1 MTDLKFCEPDDIPAI
16 FSEYDKKIEQLDVG
30 KSGKVGLLRLKFEE
44 NSDKNKTVIT
54 DQYSQVPL
62 YTQKALYYDE
72 NLPNMAHLFIMS
84 PSGGI
89 LQGDR
94 YRMDIS
100 LANNAVSHITT
111 QGATR
116 IYKMNSNY
124 ATQLININVGKDCYL
139 EFIPDQIIPFRN
151 SRYYQKVSLNVDP
164 SATLIYSEI
173 IVPGR
178 VAMGELFS
186 YDLCYLKTIGQNIE
200 KNIKFIDNCMLK
212 PKNQNMNTLGMF
224 GNHTVLASVYIL
236 TKNENALILN
246 KKINSI
252 IKNNDE
258 VSGGSTILP
267 NNSGLLVRLMCNSSE
282 IIETEIYDIVRI
294 VRKEILDAEFTG
306 IRKT

>member
-1 MTDLKFCEPDDIPAI
+1 MTDLKFCEPDDVPAI
-16 FSEYDKKIEQLDVG
+16 FSAYDKKIEQLDVG
-30 KSGKVGLLRLKFEE
+30 KSGKVGLLRLKLEE
-44 NSDKNKTVIT
+44 NSDKNKTIIT

-72 NLPNMAHLFIMS
+72 KLPNMAHLFIMS

-124 ATQLININVGKDCYL
+124 ATQLININVGKNCYL

-186 YDLCYLKTIGQNIE
+186 YDLCYLKTIGQNTE

-224 GNHTVLASVYIL
+224 GSHTVLASVYIL
-236 TKNENALILN
+236 TKNENVLILN

-282 IIETEIYDIVRI
+282 IIKTEIYDIVRI

>member
-1 MTDLKFCEPDDIPAI
+1 MTDLKFCEPDDVPAI
-16 FSEYDKKIEQLDVG
+16 FSAYDKKIEQLDVG
-30 KSGKVGLLRLKFEE
+30 KSGKVGLLRLKLEE
-44 NSDKNKTVIT
+44 NSDKNKTIIT

-94 YRMDIS
+94 YRIDIS

-124 ATQLININVGKDCYL
+124 ATQLININVGKNCYL

-186 YDLCYLKTIGQNIE
+186 YDICYLKTIGQNTE
-200 KNIKFIDNCMLK
+200 KKIKFIDNCMLK

-236 TKNENALILN
+236 TKNESALILN

-258 VSGGSTILP
+258 VSGGATILP

-282 IIETEIYDIVRI
+282 IIKTEIYDIVKI
-294 VRKEILDAEFTG
+294 VRKEILDAEFTD

>member
-1 MTDLKFCEPDDIPAI
+1 MTDLKFCEPDDVPAI
-16 FSEYDKKIEQLDVG
+16 FSAYDKKIEQLDVG
-30 KSGKVGLLRLKFEE
+30 KSGKVGLLRLKLEE

-72 NLPNMAHLFIMS
+72 KLPNMAHLFIMS

-124 ATQLININVGKDCYL
+124 ATQLININVGKNCYL

-186 YDLCYLKTIGQNIE
+186 YDLCYLKTIGQNTE

-236 TKNENALILN
+236 TKNENVLILN

-282 IIETEIYDIVRI
+282 IIKTEIYDIVRI
-294 VRKEILDAEFTG
+294 VRKEILDAEFTA

>member
-267 NNSGLLVRLMCNSSE
+267 NNSGLVVRLMCNSSE
-282 IIETEIYDIVRI
+282 IIKTEIYDIVRI
-294 VRKEILDAEFTG
+294 VRKEILDAEFTD

>member
-1 MTDLKFCEPDDIPAI
+1 MTDLKFCEPDDVPAI
-16 FSEYDKKIEQLDVG
+16 FSAYDKKIEQLDVG
-30 KSGKVGLLRLKFEE
+30 KSGKVGLLRLKLEE
-44 NSDKNKTVIT
+44 NSDKNKTIIT

-72 NLPNMAHLFIMS
+72 KLPNMAHLFIMS

-124 ATQLININVGKDCYL
+124 ATQLININVGKNCYL

-186 YDLCYLKTIGQNIE
+186 YDLCYLKTIGQNTE
-200 KNIKFIDNCMLK
+200 KKIKFIDNCMLK

-236 TKNENALILN
+236 TKNEHIQILN

-282 IIETEIYDIVRI
+282 IIKTEIYDIVRI
-294 VRKEILDAEFTG
+294 VRKEILDAEFTD

>member
-186 YDLCYLKTIGQNIE
+186 YDLCYLKTIGQNTE

-246 KKINSI
+246 KKINLI

-267 NNSGLLVRLMCNSSE
+267 NNSGLVVRLMCNSSE
-282 IIETEIYDIVRI
+282 IIKTEIYDIVRI

>member
-186 YDLCYLKTIGQNIE
+186 YDLCYLKTIGQDIE
-200 KNIKFIDNCMLK
+200 KNINFVDNCMLK

-267 NNSGLLVRLMCNSSE
+267 NNSGLVVRLMCNSSE
-282 IIETEIYDIVRI
+282 IIKTEIYDIVRI

>member
-124 ATQLININVGKDCYL
+124 ATQLININIGKDCYL

-267 NNSGLLVRLMCNSSE
+267 NNSGLVVRLMCNSSE
-282 IIETEIYDIVRI
+282 IIKTEIYDIGRI

-306 IRKT
+306 IRNT

>member
-1 MTDLKFCEPDDIPAI
+1 MTDLKFCEPDDVPVI
-16 FSEYDKKIEQLDVG
+16 FSAYDKKIEQLDVG
-30 KSGKVGLLRLKFEE
+30 KSGKVGLLRLKLEE
-44 NSDKNKTVIT
+44 NSDKNKTIIT

-94 YRMDIS
+94 YRIDIS

-124 ATQLININVGKDCYL
+124 ATQLININVGKNCYL

-186 YDLCYLKTIGQNIE
+186 YDLCYLKTIGQNTE
-200 KNIKFIDNCMLK
+200 KKIKFIDNCMLK

-224 GNHTVLASVYIL
+224 GSHTVLASVYIL
-236 TKNENALILN
+236 TKNESALILN

-258 VSGGSTILP
+258 VSGGATILP

-282 IIETEIYDIVRI
+282 IIKTEIYDIVRI
-294 VRKEILDAEFTG
+294 VRKEILDAEFTD

>member
-1 MTDLKFCEPDDIPAI
+1 MTDLKFCEPDDVPAI
-16 FSEYDKKIEQLDVG
+16 FSAYDKKIEQLDVG
-30 KSGKVGLLRLKFEE
+30 KSGKVGLLRLKLEE
-44 NSDKNKTVIT
+44 NSDKNKTIIT

-124 ATQLININVGKDCYL
+124 ATQLININVGKNCYL

-186 YDLCYLKTIGQNIE
+186 YDLCYLKTIGQNTE
-200 KNIKFIDNCMLK
+200 KKIKFIDNCMLK

-236 TKNENALILN
+236 TKNESALILN

-258 VSGGSTILP
+258 VSGGATILP

-282 IIETEIYDIVRI
+282 IIKTEIYDIVRI
-294 VRKEILDAEFTG
+294 VRKEILDAEFTD

>member
-1 MTDLKFCEPDDIPAI
+1 MTDLKFCEPDDVPAI
-16 FSEYDKKIEQLDVG
+16 FSAYDKKIEQLDVG
-30 KSGKVGLLRLKFEE
+30 KSGKVGLLRLKLEE
-44 NSDKNKTVIT
+44 NSDKNKTIIT

-62 YTQKALYYDE
+62 YAQKALYYDE
-72 NLPNMAHLFIMS
+72 KLPNMAHLFIMS

-124 ATQLININVGKDCYL
+124 ATQLININVGKNCYL

-186 YDLCYLKTIGQNIE
+186 YDLCYLKTIGQNTE
-200 KNIKFIDNCMLK
+200 KKIKFIDNCMLK

-236 TKNENALILN
+236 TNNECALILN

-282 IIETEIYDIVRI
+282 IIKTEIYDIVRI
-294 VRKEILDAEFTG
+294 VRKEILDAEFTD

>member
-200 KNIKFIDNCMLK
+200 KNIKFVDNCMLK

-282 IIETEIYDIVRI
+282 IIKTEIYDIVRI

>member
-1 MTDLKFCEPDDIPAI
+1 MTDLKFCEPDDVPAI
-16 FSEYDKKIEQLDVG
+16 FSAYDKKIEQLDVG
-30 KSGKVGLLRLKFEE
+30 KSGKVGLLRLKLEE
-44 NSDKNKTVIT
+44 NSDKNKTIIT

-62 YTQKALYYDE
+62 YAQKALYYDE
-72 NLPNMAHLFIMS
+72 KLPNMAHLFIMS

-124 ATQLININVGKDCYL
+124 ATQLININVGKNCYL

-186 YDLCYLKTIGQNIE
+186 YDLCYLKTIGQNTE
-200 KNIKFIDNCMLK
+200 KKIKFIDNCMLK

-236 TKNENALILN
+236 TNNECALILN

-258 VSGGSTILP
+258 VSGGSTMLP

-282 IIETEIYDIVRI
+282 IIKTEIYDIVRI
-294 VRKEILDAEFTG
+294 VRKEILDAEFTD

>member
-1 MTDLKFCEPDDIPAI
+1 MTDLKFCEPDDVPAI
-16 FSEYDKKIEQLDVG
+16 FSAYDKKIEQLDVG
-30 KSGKVGLLRLKFEE
+30 KSGKVGLLRLKLEE
-44 NSDKNKTVIT
+44 NSDKNKTIIT

-94 YRMDIS
+94 YRIDIS

-124 ATQLININVGKDCYL
+124 ATQLININVGKNCYL

-186 YDLCYLKTIGQNIE
+186 YDLCYLKTIGQNTE
-200 KNIKFIDNCMLK
+200 KKIKFIDNCMLK

-236 TKNENALILN
+236 TKNESALILN

-258 VSGGSTILP
+258 VSGGSTMLP

-282 IIETEIYDIVRI
+282 IIKTEIYDIVRI
-294 VRKEILDAEFTG
+294 VRKEILDAEFTD

>member
-200 KNIKFIDNCMLK
+200 KNIKFVDNCMSK

-267 NNSGLLVRLMCNSSE
+267 NNSGLVVRLMCNSSE
-282 IIETEIYDIVRI
+282 IIKTEIYDIVRI

>member
-124 ATQLININVGKDCYL
+124 ATQLININIGKDCYL

-186 YDLCYLKTIGQNIE
+186 YDLSYLKTIGQNTE

-246 KKINSI
+246 KKINLI

-267 NNSGLLVRLMCNSSE
+267 NNSGLVVRLMCNSSE
-282 IIETEIYDIVRI
+282 IIKTEIYDIVRI
-294 VRKEILDAEFTG
+294 VRKETLDAEFTG

>member
-1 MTDLKFCEPDDIPAI
+1 MTDLKFYEPDDVPAI
-16 FSEYDKKIEQLDVG
+16 FSAYDKKIEQLDVG
-30 KSGKVGLLRLKFEE
+30 KSGKVGLLRLKLEE

-267 NNSGLLVRLMCNSSE
+267 NNSGLVVRLMCNSSE
-282 IIETEIYDIVRI
+282 IIKTEIYDIVRI

>member
-124 ATQLININVGKDCYL
+124 ATQLININIGKDCYL

-236 TKNENALILN
+236 TKNEDALILN

-267 NNSGLLVRLMCNSSE
+267 NNSGLVVRLMCNSSE
-282 IIETEIYDIVRI
+282 IIKTEIYDIVRI

>member
-54 DQYSQVPL
+54 DQYSQIPL

-124 ATQLININVGKDCYL
+124 ATQLININVGKNCYL

-186 YDLCYLKTIGQNIE
+186 YDLCYLKTIGQNTE

-282 IIETEIYDIVRI
+282 IIKTEIYDIVRI

>member
-1 MTDLKFCEPDDIPAI
+1 MTDLKFCEPDDVPVI
-16 FSEYDKKIEQLDVG
+16 FSAYDKKIEQLDVG
-30 KSGKVGLLRLKFEE
+30 KSGKVGLLRLKLEE
-44 NSDKNKTVIT
+44 NSDKNKTIIT

-72 NLPNMAHLFIMS
+72 TLPNMAHLFIMS

-124 ATQLININVGKDCYL
+124 ATQLININVGKNCYL

-186 YDLCYLKTIGQNIE
+186 YDLCYLKTIGQNTE
-200 KNIKFIDNCMLK
+200 RKIKFIDNCMLK

-236 TKNENALILN
+236 TKNESALILN

-282 IIETEIYDIVRI
+282 IIKTEIYDIVRI
-294 VRKEILDAEFTG
+294 VRKEILDAEFTD

>member
-1 MTDLKFCEPDDIPAI
+1 MTDLKFCEPDDVPAI
-16 FSEYDKKIEQLDVG
+16 FSAYDKKIEQLDVG
-30 KSGKVGLLRLKFEE
+30 KSGKVGLLRLKLEE
-44 NSDKNKTVIT
+44 NSDKNKTIIT

-72 NLPNMAHLFIMS
+72 KLPNMAHLFIMS

-124 ATQLININVGKDCYL
+124 ATQLININVGKNCYL

-186 YDLCYLKTIGQNIE
+186 YDLCYLKTIGQNTE
-200 KNIKFIDNCMLK
+200 KKIKFIDNCMLK

-224 GNHTVLASVYIL
+224 GSHTVLASVYIL
-236 TKNENALILN
+236 TKNEHIQILN

-282 IIETEIYDIVRI
+282 IIKTEIYDIVRI
-294 VRKEILDAEFTG
+294 VRKEILDAEFTD

>member
-1 MTDLKFCEPDDIPAI
+1 MTDLKFCEPDDVPAI
-16 FSEYDKKIEQLDVG
+16 FSAYDKKIEQLDVG

-44 NSDKNKTVIT
+44 NSDKNKTIIT

-124 ATQLININVGKDCYL
+124 ATQLININIGKDCYL

-282 IIETEIYDIVRI
+282 IIKTEIYDIVRI

>member
-1 MTDLKFCEPDDIPAI
+1 MTDLKFCEPDDVPAI
-16 FSEYDKKIEQLDVG
+16 FSAYDKKIEQLDVG
-30 KSGKVGLLRLKFEE
+30 KSGKVGLLRLKLEE
-44 NSDKNKTVIT
+44 NSDKNKTIIT

-72 NLPNMAHLFIMS
+72 KLPNMAHLFIMS

-124 ATQLININVGKDCYL
+124 ATQLININVGKNCYL

-186 YDLCYLKTIGQNIE
+186 YDLCYLKTIGQNTE
-200 KNIKFIDNCMLK
+200 KKIKFIDNCMLK

-224 GNHTVLASVYIL
+224 SNHTVLASVYIL
-236 TKNENALILN
+236 TKNECVLILN

-282 IIETEIYDIVRI
+282 IIKTEIYDIVRI
-294 VRKEILDAEFTG
+294 VRKEILDAEFTD

>member
-1 MTDLKFCEPDDIPAI
+1 MTDLKFCEPDDVPAI
-16 FSEYDKKIEQLDVG
+16 FSAYDKKIEQLDVG
-30 KSGKVGLLRLKFEE
+30 KSGKVGLLRLKLEE
-44 NSDKNKTVIT
+44 NSDKNKTIIT

-62 YTQKALYYDE
+62 YAQKALYYDE
-72 NLPNMAHLFIMS
+72 KLPNMAHLFIMS

-94 YRMDIS
+94 YRIDIS

-124 ATQLININVGKDCYL
+124 ATQLININVGKNCYL

-186 YDLCYLKTIGQNIE
+186 YDLCYLKTIGQNTE
-200 KNIKFIDNCMLK
+200 KKIKFIDNCMLK

-236 TKNENALILN
+236 TNNECALILN

-282 IIETEIYDIVRI
+282 IIKTEIYDIVRI
-294 VRKEILDAEFTG
+294 VRKEILDAEFTD

>member
-1 MTDLKFCEPDDIPAI
+1 MTDLKFCEPDDVPAI
-16 FSEYDKKIEQLDVG
+16 FSAYDKKIEQLDVG
-30 KSGKVGLLRLKFEE
+30 KSGKVGLLRLKLEE
-44 NSDKNKTVIT
+44 NSDKNKTIIT

-94 YRMDIS
+94 YRIDIS

-124 ATQLININVGKDCYL
+124 ATQLININVGKNCYL

-151 SRYYQKVSLNVDP
+151 SKYYQKVSLNVDP

-186 YDLCYLKTIGQNIE
+186 YDLCYLKTIGQNTE
-200 KNIKFIDNCMLK
+200 KKIKFIDNCMLK

-224 GNHTVLASVYIL
+224 GSHTVLASVYIL
-236 TKNENALILN
+236 TKNESALILN

-258 VSGGSTILP
+258 VSGGATILP

-282 IIETEIYDIVRI
+282 IIKTEIYDIVRI
-294 VRKEILDAEFTG
+294 VRKEILDAEFTD

>member
-54 DQYSQVPL
+54 DQYSQIPL

-124 ATQLININVGKDCYL
+124 ATQLININVGKNCYL

-186 YDLCYLKTIGQNIE
+186 YDLCYLKTIAQNTE
-200 KNIKFIDNCMLK
+200 KKIKFIDNCMLK

-236 TKNENALILN
+236 TKNEHIQILN

-282 IIETEIYDIVRI
+282 IIKTEIYDIVRI
-294 VRKEILDAEFTG
+294 VRKEILDAEFTD

>member
-186 YDLCYLKTIGQNIE
+186 YDLCYLKTIGQDIE
-200 KNIKFIDNCMLK
+200 KNINFVDNCMLK

-236 TKNENALILN
+236 TKNEDALILN

-267 NNSGLLVRLMCNSSE
+267 NNSGLVVRLMCNSSE
-282 IIETEIYDIVRI
+282 IIKTEIYDIVRI

>member
-1 MTDLKFCEPDDIPAI
+1 MTDLKFCEPDDVPAI
-16 FSEYDKKIEQLDVG
+16 FSAYDKKIEQLDVG
-30 KSGKVGLLRLKFEE
+30 KSGKVGLLRLKLEE
-44 NSDKNKTVIT
+44 NSDKNKTIIT

-124 ATQLININVGKDCYL
+124 ATQLININVGKNCYL

-186 YDLCYLKTIGQNIE
+186 YDLCYLKTIAQNTE
-200 KNIKFIDNCMLK
+200 KKIKFIDNCMLK

-236 TKNENALILN
+236 TKNEHIQILN
-246 KKINSI
+246 KKINSV

-282 IIETEIYDIVRI
+282 IIKTEIYDIVRI
-294 VRKEILDAEFTG
+294 VRKEILDAEFTD

>member
-1 MTDLKFCEPDDIPAI
+1 M
-16 FSEYDKKIEQLDVG
+16 
-30 KSGKVGLLRLKFEE
+30 RLKFEE
-44 NSDKNKTVIT
+44 NSDKNKTIIT

-72 NLPNMAHLFIMS
+72 KLPNMAHLFIMS

-124 ATQLININVGKDCYL
+124 ATQLININIGKDCYL

-186 YDLCYLKTIGQNIE
+186 YDLCYLKTIGQNTE

-267 NNSGLLVRLMCNSSE
+267 NNSGLVVRLMCNSSE
-282 IIETEIYDIVRI
+282 IIKTEIYDIVRI

>member
-1 MTDLKFCEPDDIPAI
+1 MTDLKFCEPDDVPAI
-16 FSEYDKKIEQLDVG
+16 FSAYDKKIEQLDVG
-30 KSGKVGLLRLKFEE
+30 KSGKVGLLRLKLEE
-44 NSDKNKTVIT
+44 NSDKNKTIIT

-72 NLPNMAHLFIMS
+72 KLPNMAHLFIMS

-124 ATQLININVGKDCYL
+124 ATQLININVGKNCYL

-186 YDLCYLKTIGQNIE
+186 YDLCYLKTIGQNTE
-200 KNIKFIDNCMLK
+200 KKIKFIDNCMLK

-224 GNHTVLASVYIL
+224 GSHTVLASVYIL
-236 TKNENALILN
+236 TKNENVLILN

-282 IIETEIYDIVRI
+282 IIKTEIYDIVRI
-294 VRKEILDAEFTG
+294 VRKEILDAEFTD